1 MKSIEKKEHL
11 FNLFLN
17 MHVKKALSSFQR
29 FSSLVLKIECFP
41 LIMGNGFVKKGVKKR
56 GMEKKKMP
64 KILVTGGAGF
74 IGSNL
79 TEALLQRGHFVRIL
93 DDFSTGKRE
102 NLIFDKAY
110 PSPEVIKGDIR
121 EFSTCQKAVKGIEY
135 VFHQA
140 ALPSVQRSIED
151 PETSNAINVGGTLNI
166 LLAAREEKVKRV
178 IYASSSSVYG
188 DTPTLPKHEE
198 MPPDPLS
205 PYALQKY
212 IGERY
217 CRLFYQLYSLET
229 IALRYFNIFG
239 PKQDP
244 NSLYSAVIPKFIDA
258 LLQGRP
264 PIIFGDGEQS
274 RDFTYIENVVQANLL
289 AMSAEH
295 LHGEA
300 INIACGKR
308 ISLNQLLNVLK
319 EILGSKLS
327 PIYQEPRQGDVKH
340 SLADIR
346 KGKEILNYE
355 PTVGIEIG
363 LEKTVEFFQKT
374 LR

>member
-1 MKSIEKKEHL
+1 MA
-11 FNLFLN
+11 N
-17 MHVKKALSSFQR
+17 V
-29 FSSLVLKIECFP
+29 
-41 LIMGNGFVKKGVKKR
+41 
-56 GMEKKKMP
+56 
-64 KILVTGGAGF
+64 LVTGGAGF

-79 TEALLQRGHFVRIL
+79 TEELLKKGHVVRVL

-102 NLIFDKAY
+102 NLIFDVKY
-110 PSPEVIKGDIR
+110 PSLKVIEGDIR
-121 EFSTCQKAVKGIEY
+121 DLHTCQKAVEGMEY
-135 VFHQA
+135 VFHQG
-140 ALPSVQRSIED
+140 ALPSVQRSVED
-151 PETSNAINVGGTLNI
+151 PETSNAVNVGGTLNI
-166 LLAAREEKVKRV
+166 LLAARGKGVKRV

-198 MPPDPLS
+198 MPTNPLS

-212 IGERY
+212 VGEHY
-217 CRLFYQLYSLET
+217 CRLFYQLYGLET
-229 IALRYFNIFG
+229 ISLRYFNIFG

-258 LLQGRP
+258 LVQDRP
-264 PIIFGDGEQS
+264 PVIFGDGEQS

-319 EILGSKLS
+319 EILGSKIFPL
-327 PIYQEPRQGDVKH
+327 YQESRKGDVKH

-346 KGKEILNYE
+346 KGKEIVGYE
-355 PTVGIEIG
+355 PTVGVEIG
-363 LEKTVEFFQKT
+363 LKKTADFFSKARI
-374 LR
+374 LIKDK

>member
-1 MKSIEKKEHL
+1 ME
-11 FNLFLN
+11 N
-17 MHVKKALSSFQR
+17 
-29 FSSLVLKIECFP
+29 C
-41 LIMGNGFVKKGVKKR
+41 LIKGKGFVKKGVEKE
-56 GMEKKKMP
+56 GMEQKKMS
-64 KILVTGGAGF
+64 KVLVTGGAGF

-79 TEALLQRGHFVRIL
+79 TEALLQRGHFVRVL

-102 NLIFDKAY
+102 NLIFDKAH
-110 PSPEVIKGDIR
+110 PSPEIIEGDIR
-121 EFSTCQKAVKGIEY
+121 DLGTCQKAVQGMEY
-135 VFHQA
+135 VFHQG
-140 ALPSVQRSIED
+140 ALPSVQRSVED
-151 PETSNAINVGGTLNI
+151 PKTSNAVNVGGTLNI
-166 LLAAREEKVKRV
+166 LLASREKGVKRV
-178 IYASSSSVYG
+178 MYAASSSVYG

-198 MPPDPLS
+198 MPPNPLS

-212 IGERY
+212 VGEQY
-217 CRLFYQLYSLET
+217 CRLFYQLYGLET
-229 IALRYFNIFG
+229 ICLRYFNIFG

-258 LLQGRP
+258 LLEGRS

-300 INIACGKR
+300 VNIACGKK

-319 EILGSKLS
+319 DILGSKQS
-327 PIYQEPRQGDVKH
+327 PIYQEPRKGDVKH

-346 KGKEILNYE
+346 KGKEILDYQ
-355 PTVGIEIG
+355 PRVGIEAG
-363 LEKTVEFFQKT
+363 LEKTVDFFRGQKKS
-374 LR
+374 

>member
-1 MKSIEKKEHL
+1 
-11 FNLFLN
+11 
-17 MHVKKALSSFQR
+17 
-29 FSSLVLKIECFP
+29 
-41 LIMGNGFVKKGVKKR
+41 
-56 GMEKKKMP
+56 MEKEKMP
-64 KILVTGGAGF
+64 NVLITGGAGF

-79 TEALLQRGHFVRIL
+79 TEALLQKGHFVRVL

-110 PSPEVIKGDIR
+110 PSLEIIEGDIR
-121 EFSTCQKAVKGIEY
+121 DLDTCQKAIKGTEY

-151 PETSNAINVGGTLNI
+151 PETSNAVNVGGTLNI
-166 LLAAREEKVKRV
+166 LLAAKEIGVKRV
-178 IYASSSSVYG
+178 IYASSSSIYG

-198 MPPDPLS
+198 MPSNPLS

-212 IGERY
+212 IGEQY
-217 CRLFYQLYSLET
+217 CKLFYQLYGLDT
-229 IALRYFNIFG
+229 ISLRYFNIFG

-244 NSLYSAVIPKFIDA
+244 NSVYSAVIPKFIDA
-258 LLQGRP
+258 LLHGRP

-308 ISLNQLLNVLK
+308 ISLNQLVNILK
-319 EILGSKLS
+319 EILGSRQS
-327 PIYQEPRQGDVKH
+327 PIHQEPRQGDVRH
-340 SLADIR
+340 SLADIH

-355 PTVGIEIG
+355 PKIGIEVG
-363 LEKTVEFFQKT
+363 LKKTVEFFKRI